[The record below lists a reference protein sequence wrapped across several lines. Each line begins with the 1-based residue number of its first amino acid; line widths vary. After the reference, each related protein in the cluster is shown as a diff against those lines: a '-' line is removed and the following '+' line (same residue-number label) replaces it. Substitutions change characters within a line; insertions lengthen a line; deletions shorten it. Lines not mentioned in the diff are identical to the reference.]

1 MGKDF
6 IVKYLVIVKEQ
17 YYPSVFEFTDKD
29 KAKEKFDSLIKCV
42 LDNGDIVDD
51 EKIYFCEIIDEI
63 GLLDKDVTWGLW
75 RF

>member
-1 MGKDF
+1 MK
-6 IVKYLVIVKEQ
+6 KYLVVVKEP

-29 KAKEKFDSLIKCV
+29 KAKEKFDLLVKRI

-63 GLLDKDVTWGLW
+63 GLLEEDVTWGLC